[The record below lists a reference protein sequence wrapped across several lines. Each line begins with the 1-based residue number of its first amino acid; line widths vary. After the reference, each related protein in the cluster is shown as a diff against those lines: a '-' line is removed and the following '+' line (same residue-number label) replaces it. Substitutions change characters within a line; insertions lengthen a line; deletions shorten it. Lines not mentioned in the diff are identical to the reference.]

1 VTVLA
6 TRGFIDNSSETRTK
20 LVLAFGPQ
28 GARTRIEHALS
39 AWPDV
44 TTQSDPSLQNLLSWG
59 TGVRLLIAY
68 CESVSPE
75 QLERFKEFKRDAPD
89 LLIVA
94 VCERADRRT
103 MRRLLDGGI
112 DGFVFAENLEEALG
126 PTVAAV
132 FAGQMVV
139 PRDMRDVVD
148 RPSLSTR
155 ERQIL
160 SMVVIGLTNQEIADM
175 TTWFKAR
182 TLEDHGHFRTVEP
195 TIVLEVAFN
204 NVMRSTRHASGFA
217 LRFPRI
223 LRIRQDKPV
232 SEIDTL
238 ARVEEIYNTQPD
250 KPIDNESSS

>member
-1 VTVLA
+1 MTVLA

-160 SMVVIGLTNQEIADM
+160 SMVVIGLTNQEIGAQM
-175 TTWFKAR
+175 FLA
-182 TLEDHGHFRTVEP
+182 ESTVKSHLSSAYNKLGVRSRSEAVTVILGGP
-195 TIVLEVAFN
+195 DSLGSGIAAVAPK
-204 NVMRSTRHASGFA
+204 VE
-217 LRFPRI
+217 LR
-223 LRIRQDKPV
+223 
-232 SEIDTL
+232 
-238 ARVEEIYNTQPD
+238 AA
-250 KPIDNESSS
+250 